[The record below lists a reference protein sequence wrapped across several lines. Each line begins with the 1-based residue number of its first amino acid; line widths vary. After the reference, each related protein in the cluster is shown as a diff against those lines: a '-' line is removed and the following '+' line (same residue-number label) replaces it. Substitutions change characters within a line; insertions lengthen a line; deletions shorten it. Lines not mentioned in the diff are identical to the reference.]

1 MTSSRENEQS
11 IGKKRLSVFVDANT
25 IVSGLVF
32 EGNEALLLKLG
43 AIGAC
48 RPVATRNVIDEVV
61 AVLRSKEFR
70 LNQDEISS
78 LLSIVYGSITV
89 HEDLKLHEMLKYFPK
104 LNDKKDVHVLAAFE
118 KLKADILVTGDKELL
133 RRVARAKTSRQTLEM
148 ILGG

>member
-1 MTSSRENEQS
+1 
-11 IGKKRLSVFVDANT
+11 
-25 IVSGLVF
+25 VF

-48 RPVATRNVIDEVV
+48 RLVATRHVIDEVV